1 MEIMFDMK
9 KIMFITGSSRGIGA
23 TTARVAKKY
32 GFEVL
37 LHGRT
42 KSNKLLE
49 LASELNAK
57 YLTFDV
63 TKEQQIRQ
71 ALATVPQINV
81 LVNSAGLNI
90 SKTFDQLNSNDWKLV
105 YDINLFGLVN
115 VTKHI
120 LPIMKKSESTG
131 KIVNI
136 SSIKGLYASVGRVAY
151 ASSKAAVINLTSGL
165 AKELAPKILVNCVA
179 PGFVNTDMTKNTWSE
194 RIKKQVGNILLK
206 RLADPTEIAE
216 VIVFLSS
223 KKNEYITGQT
233 INVDGG
239 FSIKND

>member
-1 MEIMFDMK
+1 MFDMK